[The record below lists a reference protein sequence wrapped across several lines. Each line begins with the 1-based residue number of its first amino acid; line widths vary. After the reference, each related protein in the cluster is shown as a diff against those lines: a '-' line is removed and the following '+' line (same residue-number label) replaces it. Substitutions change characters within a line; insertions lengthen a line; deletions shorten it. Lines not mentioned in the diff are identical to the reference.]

1 MKNIYDPPPAVPDPP
16 PQWYGLEFWGG
27 AWGSS
32 ALRLAP
38 GCSGALL
45 GAPGHSWVLLGTPGW
60 SLARLGALTRSW
72 APTVVFIV
80 FSFAFSMIFDMR
92 LLISLRLFSLLSW
105 FAFSLPLFLSRFSL
119 VLSFLQAP
127 RDAPQPTVPQGG
139 GRGIPQTIQ
148 TIPFGV
154 GGGQRPII
162 YRAAG
167 KACISSNPK
176 PLNIE
181 QPENFLIIERSEKL
195 RYRAARQL

>member
-1 MKNIYDPPPAVPDPP
+1 MA
-16 PQWYGLEFWGG
+16 QWYGLESWGG

-32 ALRLAP
+32 ALPLAP

-80 FSFAFSMIFDMR
+80 FSFDFSMIFDMR

-139 GRGIPQTIQ
+139 GGGSPRPSRPYHGGREGANPTQGDL
-148 TIPFGV
+148 PFTL
-154 GGGQRPII
+154 
-162 YRAAG
+162 
-167 KACISSNPK
+167 K
-176 PLNIE
+176 NI
-181 QPENFLIIERSEKL
+181 KK
-195 RYRAARQL
+195 